1 MYRPIFHTCTY
12 CSHKLVH
19 ISQYNHPSGIWRQV
33 TVKVYSLKQSKW
45 SRNSTPQYQV
55 STSFPGQCT
64 QRKILNYI
72 LLRIQIKQVNPF
84 LICVKRSSC
93 IIRSKLELL
102 YLVNIE
108 TILALY
114 LYNYTCN

>member
-1 MYRPIFHTCTY
+1 METGY
-12 CSHKLVH
+12 CQGEFPKAVEMVKKFYPT
-19 ISQYNHPSGIWRQV
+19 IPSVNI
-33 TVKVYSLKQSKW
+33 
-45 SRNSTPQYQV
+45 
-55 STSFPGQCT
+55 PGQCI

-84 LICVKRSSC
+84 LICVKRRSY

-108 TILALY
+108 TISALY
-114 LYNYTCN
+114 VYNYTCN